1 VARYRQ
7 LLKGREFIRY
17 GSTVSILNHPVLFV
31 MKGSVSMKT
40 AVARLGKDVEST
52 AKVDPGMG
60 FVEKKQQ
67 KRLQVPQ
74 PTA

>member
-1 VARYRQ
+1 MARHRQ

-17 GSTVSILNHPVLFV
+17 GSTVSIINHPVLFV

-52 AKVDPGMG
+52 AKIDPGVG

-67 KRLQVPQ
+67 KRLQV
-74 PTA
+74 

>member
-1 VARYRQ
+1 M
-7 LLKGREFIRY
+7 LKGREFIRY

-52 AKVDPGMG
+52 AKVDPGIG

-67 KRLQVPQ
+67 KRLQVL
-74 PTA
+74 